1 MGRIVVD
8 GQSSAPAEMRLVVWT
23 DQALS
28 DLEDISLYIADFN
41 PAAAARFFIRLKAAA
56 ESLAHFA
63 DRGRPAIHGTRE
75 LTLVKPYLIRYAIL
89 PDRVEVVTIRHSARR
104 PEG

>member
-1 MGRIVVD
+1 MRI
-8 GQSSAPAEMRLVVWT
+8 VVWT
-23 DQALS
+23 DQALA

-56 ESLAHFA
+56 ESLSEFA

-75 LTLVKPYLIRYAIL
+75 LTLVKPYLIRYAVKV
-89 PDRVEVVTIRHSARR
+89 DHVEVITIRHSARR
-104 PEG
+104 PDG